1 MSDPFDNTFDFD
13 DNDGFGDSDDSFGAD
28 DAFAADDLFDD
39 EQNNAWT
46 NDDSPAPADLS
57 HINRGDA
64 QISFGMNCG
73 GTCRSEGGG
82 EFGGDKY
89 EYWYDKD

>member
-1 MSDPFDNTFDFD
+1 MFDPYNDPFDFND
-13 DNDGFGDSDDSFGAD
+13 DNDAFGVDDVSEGN
-28 DAFAADDLFDD
+28 AFDLD

-64 QISFGMNCG
+64 GISFGMNCG